1 MFPFDLIRTFFFSRF
16 FFMLLFSPLFLRLR
30 RVLGLWYFFFSLGLT
45 SCRIGMR
52 RQEAPKAIKAQE
64 LVQKEGVCLR
74 RRPKGG
80 AGGG

>member
-1 MFPFDLIRTFFFSRF
+1 MFPFDLIRSFFFLAF
-16 FFMLLFSPLFLRLR
+16 FLCCSFSPSFSAYAAYWAY
-30 RVLGLWYFFFSLGLT
+30 GNFFFSLGLT